1 VKKYSLN
8 NVQNR
13 LLMVFVK
20 MMVINDD
27 DDDDDSCRAPSSSMY
42 FVQFQSAQQTS
53 LLRVLEDRNVAAGEN
68 DRSLRTGLQGRFRLV

>member
-1 VKKYSLN
+1 MKKYSLN

-20 MMVINDD
+20 MMVIN